1 MIIQIVY
8 NIRIYLF
15 VLFCVLAGFTQGL
28 WLLSNENENENPD
41 TGYWK
46 TVSQAFLTSFFYMLG
61 QNIQQDMAG
70 NVSPPLVTLLLIFFM
85 MTMIILMLN
94 ILIALM
100 GDAFAKVRE
109 KGEAIWRKEQAAII
123 LEEAFLLPQRII
135 DDVPSHLHVLKYSS
149 DVGSGNITS
158 SSASNRSG
166 GGGGISVDKKPNQ
179 LLYDLMLQSK
189 NNVPPF
195 TDLSEDDE
203 AINES
208 N

>member
-28 WLLSNENENENPD
+28 WLLSNENENTD
-41 TGYWK
+41 TNYWT
-46 TVSQAFLTSFFYMLG
+46 TVSKAFLTSFFYMLG
-61 QNIQQDMAG
+61 QNIPQDMTG
-70 NVSPPLVTLLLIFFM
+70 NISPPLVTLLLIFFM
-85 MTMIILMLN
+85 MIMIILMLN

-166 GGGGISVDKKPNQ
+166 GGGVTSVDKKPNQ

-195 TDLSEDDE
+195 TDLDEDDE
-203 AINES
+203 VM
-208 N
+208 